1 MFIYNITMQVEWSI
15 HEAWLQWM
23 ADVYIPETL
32 STNCFKKYQ
41 FIQLMEIDETEGPTY
56 ALQLYAETKEDYSR
70 YIQSYAPALNETMM
84 HLWNDKVL
92 TFSTLMRVVY

>member
-1 MFIYNITMQVEWSI
+1 MQVEWSI

-41 FIQLMEIDETEGPTY
+41 FIQLLEIDETEGPTY
-56 ALQLYAETKEDYSR
+56 ALQLYLENKEDYNR
-70 YIQSYAPALNETMM
+70 YIQSYASALNETMIGR
-84 HLWNDKVL
+84 WSDKVL